1 MADGLVAAVDRAATA
16 REASPC
22 SAPQRP
28 ARSMGRASRAAS
40 VRCAACARPA
50 PSAADARWPSE
61 ALAADPVRPIAG
73 AGTATLAHESAIMLD
88 DERTSREAS
97 AAASTAAGTVPL
109 PGLGPLAGQ
118 ASEIEAPE
126 PRPASE
132 PGKSGPGPPCWVSWQ
147 LPGLFSL
154 PPARAFAPAGSIA
167 SRRQSTVKVT
177 IGRGRPTARCRG
189 VASSRAAQVR
199 LQQAERAAG
208 HILSIH

>member
-73 AGTATLAHESAIMLD
+73 AGTATLAYESAIMLD

-118 ASEIEAPE
+118 ASESEAPE
-126 PRPASE
+126 PRLASE
-132 PGKSGPGPPCWVSWQ
+132 PVKSGPGPPCWVSRQ
-147 LPGLFSL
+147 LPRLFSR
-154 PPARAFAPAGSIA
+154 PAAPVQKGKKIGS
-167 SRRQSTVKVT
+167 
-177 IGRGRPTARCRG
+177 
-189 VASSRAAQVR
+189 VAESC
-199 LQQAERAAG
+199 
-208 HILSIH
+208 LS